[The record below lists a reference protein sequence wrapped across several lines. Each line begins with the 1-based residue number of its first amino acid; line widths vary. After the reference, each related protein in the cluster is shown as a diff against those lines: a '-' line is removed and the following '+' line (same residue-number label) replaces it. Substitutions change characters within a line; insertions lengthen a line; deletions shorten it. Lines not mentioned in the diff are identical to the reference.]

1 MASEGQ
7 FTADASTDWIVMDHQ
22 GHVHIAGAGTFG
34 SGTVTIQQKIN
45 GTTYSVLDGSQTALT
60 FTAAFD
66 EVLYFG
72 AGDRLRLNLASSTTP
87 ALDWKIAGLSQKDY

>member
-1 MASEGQ
+1 MAYEAR
-7 FTADASTDWIVMDHQ
+7 FTADGNTEWQVMTKQ

-34 SGTVTIQQKIN
+34 GGTITIQQQIN

-60 FTAAFD
+60 YTAAFD

-72 AGDRLRLNLASSTTP
+72 AGDRFRLNLAGSTSP
-87 ALDWKIAGLSQKDY
+87 ALDYKFAGLSQEDF

>member
-1 MASEGQ
+1 MATEGQ
-7 FTADASTDWIVMDHQ
+7 FTSDGSTDWQVMEHQ

-34 SGTVTIQQKIN
+34 SGTVTIQQQIN
-45 GTTYSVLDGSQTALT
+45 GTTYSVLDSSQTALT

-72 AGDRLRLNLASSTTP
+72 AGDRFRLNLASSTTP
-87 ALDWKIAGLSQKDY
+87 ALDYKMAGTNQNDY